1 MVGKFASLIFSCAL
15 LTIPTEN
22 EGKMSEM
29 NGEHQAGHQ
38 NNDTYIRHSHSDQGH
53 TL

>member
-1 MVGKFASLIFSCAL
+1 LENLSFSCAL
-15 LTIPTEN
+15 LTIPTEI

-38 NNDTYIRHSHSDQGH
+38 NIDTYMRHSHSDEEH